1 MKSIT
6 LIVQALILL
15 GLGLKMSFWQK
26 RVGVFI
32 ACLCLLFSLGILHWT
47 VEIPQNRITDWMHDY
62 HSRQDIAVCLMLDVA
77 FQISF
82 CLMTVRRKYGSSL
95 SKAGRWCYRLLLGY
109 PGLIFYGII
118 FLLQVELIGSFPG
131 QSFWLTA
138 FLEGLFFMLIL
149 LLIRK
154 GFIQL
159 LPQADSRLEL
169 LFLIEVMV
177 GILGILS
184 TVCGNQPL

>member
-26 RVGVFI
+26 RVGIFI

-82 CLMTVRRKYGSSL
+82 CLMAVRIKYGSSL
-95 SKAGRWCYRLLLGY
+95 SKAGRWCYRILLSY
-109 PGLIFYGII
+109 PSLMIFGII
-118 FLLQVELIGSFPG
+118 FLLQVELIGCFPG
-131 QSFWLTA
+131 QSFWVTA
-138 FLEGLFFMLIL
+138 LMEGAFFMLIL
-149 LLIRK
+149 LLLWK
-154 GFIQL
+154 GFTLL
-159 LPQADSRLEL
+159 LPQADNRLEL
-169 LFLIEVMV
+169 LFFIEVMT